1 MELTRRDFFA
11 TSAALTVAGTAEAKD
26 ERTGMP
32 MRTLGKT
39 GQKVSV
45 LAFGSG
51 SRWLAY
57 KEEDK
62 ALDAMTKALD
72 LGVTYIDTAYGY
84 GNGQSETWVG
94 KLMPAR
100 RKDVFLATKVNA
112 RKGDEAK
119 RIIEGSLRR
128 LNTDQVDLLHIHSLL
143 DEKDL
148 AEIEAPGNVLDVVRS
163 MRDQKVARFI
173 GITSH
178 TDPAVLKTALERHD
192 FNCTQMA
199 LNAAKAGMAKGVSAY
214 GEQHEH
220 SFESLALPVAV
231 RKKMGIIAMKVFAQ
245 EQIKAPAKDL
255 IRYSLSLPVTACVVG
270 MPKLEFVEENISL
283 AKAFKPLG
291 HEEMRRISGELVP
304 THKAKIDAFF
314 ADHIDA

>member
-1 MELTRRDFFA
+1 
-11 TSAALTVAGTAEAKD
+11 
-26 ERTGMP
+26 
-32 MRTLGKT
+32 
-39 GQKVSV
+39 
-45 LAFGSG
+45 
-51 SRWLAY
+51 
-57 KEEDK
+57 
-62 ALDAMTKALD
+62 
-72 LGVTYIDTAYGY
+72 
-84 GNGQSETWVG
+84 
-94 KLMPAR
+94 MPAR

-148 AEIEAPGNVLDVVRS
+148 ADIEAPGNVLDVVRS

-270 MPKLEFVEENISL
+270 MPKLEFVDENISL

-291 HEEMRRISGELVP
+291 REEMRRISGELVP